1 MVSLYYNIPNCLAQA
16 ALPALMSVG
25 IITSLELTNP
35 VSVWVPPLDSS
46 HFRNEIAKTKIDAVN
61 AVINEHLK
69 RTVELFLELSKA
81 TSQPV
86 LLNPILPMGTYVS
99 IKYSMYAPDVLKL
112 LLGLES
118 VKVIGMN
125 HFLFAITDVLVRLD
139 LLAKR
144 E

>member
-1 MVSLYYNIPNCLAQA
+1 
-16 ALPALMSVG
+16 
-25 IITSLELTNP
+25 
-35 VSVWVPPLDSS
+35 
-46 HFRNEIAKTKIDAVN
+46 
-61 AVINEHLK
+61 
-69 RTVELFLELSKA
+69 VELFLELSKA